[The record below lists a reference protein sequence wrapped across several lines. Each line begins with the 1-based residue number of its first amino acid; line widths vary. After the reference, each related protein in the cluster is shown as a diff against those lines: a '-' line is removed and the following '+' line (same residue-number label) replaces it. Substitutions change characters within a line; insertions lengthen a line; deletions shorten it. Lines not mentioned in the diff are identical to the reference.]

1 VSLPRHLLFLLTAL
15 GVGSSLPADTLRLAN
30 GDVLHGHL
38 LDHSHGEI
46 RFLSP
51 ALGTLVL
58 ADSNASV
65 ELEADHGATHNST
78 STPLSQTTLVKPKK
92 QDAVTAQ
99 AVSAKPPHWDSKIES
114 GLIWQS
120 GRRDSTDLNLR
131 GETSYK
137 TATNDIRLQGRYLYS
152 RSSVVTL
159 TDRTDAGLRWRREL
173 DSTWFAQTNTS
184 YLSDRVKGIDHNT
197 EENLGF
203 GYRLIKSPRASA
215 SVGSGVTLQYRDA
228 PNIDTGFSL
237 LGELFQDFALKI
249 NKRLELGEEASALY
263 SPSGR
268 SLRTLAN
275 NQIVFIDTNAPNYRY
290 GANAFLRGKLTDGF
304 SLNLRYEFDFDSS
317 VARPTQQTDERVT
330 TSLGY
335 SF

>member
-1 VSLPRHLLFLLTAL
+1 MIQFRTAAL
-15 GVGSSLPADTLRLAN
+15 YAVIAILSSSLPADTLRLAN

-46 RFLSP
+46 RFSSP
-51 ALGTLVL
+51 ALGTLVI
-58 ADSNASV
+58 ADSNATV
-65 ELEADHGATHNST
+65 ELDAVQG
-78 STPLSQTTLVKPKK
+78 TPRHSSAPLPAPPTPANARN
-92 QDAVTAQ
+92 QDAAAAKTA
-99 AVSAKPPHWDSKIES
+99 SGKPPRWDSKIES

-131 GETSYK
+131 GESSYK
-137 TATNDIRLQGRYLYS
+137 TASNDIRFQGRYLYS
-152 RSSVVTL
+152 RSSAVTL

-173 DSTWFAQTNTS
+173 DDTWFAQTNTS

-203 GYRLIKSPRASA
+203 GYRLIKSARTSA
-215 SVGSGVTLQYRDA
+215 SVGSGFTLQYRDA

-237 LGELFQDFALKI
+237 LGELFQDFALKL
-249 NKRLELGEEASALY
+249 NKRLEFGEEASALY

-268 SLRTLAN
+268 SMRTLAN

-290 GANAFLRGKLTDGF
+290 GANAFLRGKLTDVF

-317 VARPTQQTDERVT
+317 VAAPTQKTDERVT